1 MRLNLTAAKSA
12 GAWLALIVII
22 VALGGTHHN
31 FFDVS
36 NIRNVLGTNAEL
48 LVVAA
53 GMTVVVISG
62 GIDLS
67 VGAMMAGGQLL
78 LLELHALPTAL
89 AIVIVLVAGFAV
101 GALVN
106 GVLIGIAKLN
116 FFVVTLGTMIFGYG
130 IVLVITSGST
140 TTLTDNVM
148 NQLGNSLVFGIPTPA
163 VIFVVLLIILAVLM
177 RRSTLGRA
185 IYSVGG
191 NAEAARLAGIPI
203 PAVTVLVYGISG
215 FCGAL
220 GGVIDAGR
228 FMAVTPTTGDNGYIA
243 LTCMA
248 AVLLG
253 GTALKG
259 GSGGLAGTVAG
270 VLVIGVLQNGV
281 DLLGLSSYWQQVVT
295 GLVLIA
301 AVALDR
307 FRYLRPGSAARRARR
322 NLGQR
327 NLDGGLA
334 VSADAESGV
343 PAPVGGQPA
352 GSTYRNGS
360 DQGLPRCG
368 AGTDRRAR
376 SRLLPPRRGRFPVR
390 RGRRRLRGLPRRLR
404 RTRSRRGSGTQLRAV
419 QSPAGRRHPRL
430 LGRGVAGIPGARR
443 AHGRGLLP
451 FAGGPGRRFRRVY
464 RHD

>member
-1 MRLNLTAAKSA
+1 MQYLLSRARLTTAKSA

-67 VGAMMAGGQLL
+67 IGAMMAGAQLL

-89 AIVIVLVAGFAV
+89 AIVIVLVAGFAA

-130 IVLVITSGST
+130 IVLVITGGTT
-140 TTLTDNVM
+140 TTLTANVL
-148 NQLGNSLVFGIPTPA
+148 NQLGNSLVAGIPTPA

-177 RRSTLGRA
+177 RRTTLGRA

-270 VLVIGVLQNGV
+270 VLVVGVLQNGV

-307 FRYLRPGSAARRARR
+307 FRYLRPGFASRWAARWTRR
-322 NLGQR
+322 NLGTR
-327 NLDGGLA
+327 LA
-334 VSADAESGV
+334 VSADAESGL
-343 PAPVGGQPA
+343 PAPVGGEPA

-360 DQGLPRCG
+360 DQGLPG
-368 AGTDRRAR
+368 GSAGPDRRAR
-376 SRLLPPRRGRFPVR
+376 SRLLPPRRGRDPVR
-390 RGRRRLRGLPRRLR
+390 GGRRRLRGLPGRLR
-404 RTRSRRGSGTQLRAV
+404 RTR
-419 QSPAGRRHPRL
+419 
-430 LGRGVAGIPGARR
+430 
-443 AHGRGLLP
+443 
-451 FAGGPGRRFRRVY
+451 PGR
-464 RHD
+464 

>member
-1 MRLNLTAAKSA
+1 MKLPKLTDIKSG
-12 GAWLALIVII
+12 GAWLALVVII
-22 VALGGTHHN
+22 AALGGTHHD

-67 VGAMMAGGQLL
+67 VGAMMAAAQLL
-78 LLELHALPTAL
+78 LMELHSLPTAL
-89 AIVIVLVAGFAV
+89 AIVIVLAFGFVA

-116 FFVVTLGTMIFGYG
+116 FFVVTLASMTFGYG
-130 IVLVITSGST
+130 IVLVITGGST
-140 TTLTDNVM
+140 TTLNSNLL

-163 VIFVVLLIILAVLM
+163 VIFLMLLVILVLM
-177 RRSTLGRA
+177 LRRTTLGRA
-185 IYSVGG
+185 VYSIGG
-191 NAEAARLAGIPI
+191 NAEASRLAGIPI

-228 FMAVTPTTGDNGYIA
+228 FLAATPTTGNNGEIA

-281 DLLGLSSYWQQVVT
+281 DLLGLSSYWQQAVT
-295 GLVLIA
+295 GIVLVA
-301 AVALDR
+301 AVSLDR
-307 FRYLRPGSAARRARR
+307 FRTIHPFRSRRMAARRLAVTA
-322 NLGQR
+322 
-327 NLDGGLA
+327 DGGPGWA
-334 VSADAESGV
+334 A
-343 PAPVGGQPA
+343 PA
-352 GSTYRNGS
+352 GSE
-360 DQGLPRCG
+360 
-368 AGTDRRAR
+368 
-376 SRLLPPRRGRFPVR
+376 
-390 RGRRRLRGLPRRLR
+390 
-404 RTRSRRGSGTQLRAV
+404 
-419 QSPAGRRHPRL
+419 PAGSAD
-430 LGRGVAGIPGARR
+430 RG
-443 AHGRGLLP
+443 
-451 FAGGPGRRFRRVY
+451 GGN
-464 RHD
+464 

>member
-1 MRLNLTAAKSA
+1 MKKGTHMKSA
-12 GAWLALIVII
+12 GAWLALIVI
-22 VALGGTHHN
+22 VVVLGGTHHN

-48 LVVAA
+48 LVVAV

-67 VGAMMAGGQLL
+67 VGAMMAGAQLL
-78 LLELHALPTAL
+78 LMELHGLPAAL
-89 AIVIVLVAGFAV
+89 AIVIVLAFGFAA

-116 FFVVTLGTMIFGYG
+116 FFVVTLASMTAGYG
-130 IVLVITSGST
+130 IVLVITNGST
-140 TTLTDNVM
+140 TTLNSNLL

-163 VIFVVLLIILAVLM
+163 VIFVVLLVILALVM
-177 RRSTLGRA
+177 HRTTLGRA
-185 IYSVGG
+185 VYSVGG
-191 NAEAARLAGIPI
+191 NAEASRLAGIPI
-203 PAVTVLVYGISG
+203 PAITVLVYGISG

-228 FMAVTPTTGDNGYIA
+228 FQAVTPTTGQIPPIA
-243 LTCMA
+243 LTSMA

-259 GSGGLAGTVAG
+259 GNGGLAGTVAG

-301 AVALDR
+301 AVSLDR
-307 FRYLRPGSAARRARR
+307 FRYLRLGPARRS
-322 NLGQR
+322 LGTR
-327 NLDGGLA
+327 LA
-334 VSADAESGV
+334 VSADAESGS
-343 PAPVGGQPA
+343 PAPVGSEPA

-360 DQGLPRCG
+360 DQGLPG
-368 AGTDRRAR
+368 RRAR
-376 SRLLPPRRGRFPVR
+376 ADRRPRPRLLPAGRGRFAGRGGRGRVR
-390 RGRRRLRGLPRRLR
+390 RLPGRLR
-404 RTRSRRGSGTQLRAV
+404 RTRPGRRSGARLRAGP
-419 QSPAGRRHPRL
+419 PAPGRRYPGVPGHRL
-430 LGRGVAGIPGARR
+430 AGITGARC
-443 AHGRGLLP
+443 AQGGGFLP
-451 FAGGPGRRFRRVY
+451 FPRGPGRRFR
-464 RHD
+464 